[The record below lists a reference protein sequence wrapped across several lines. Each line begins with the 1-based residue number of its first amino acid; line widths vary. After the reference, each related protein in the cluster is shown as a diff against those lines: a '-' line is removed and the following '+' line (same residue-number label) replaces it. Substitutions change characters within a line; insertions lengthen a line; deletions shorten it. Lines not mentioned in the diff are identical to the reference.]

1 MFALIAIGIASDE
14 PSWAQGTAPATVAAP
29 ANLPPAPD
37 ATGVSAGGIGD
48 VPMADPA
55 KGLGLNDVA
64 DRTGKIVVSINIV
77 WTLITGFLVMFMQAG
92 FALVETGMC
101 RAKNS
106 AHTMTMNFMIYPLA
120 LFGFYACGFAF
131 MFGGHGAM
139 TSLGASTG
147 VLDTMISFTVLGKQI
162 NLIGFKGFFLGPS
175 VYDCGVFG
183 LFLFQVVF
191 MDTAATIPTGTMA
204 ERWNFT
210 AFALYGLCVGTVL
223 YPVYGCWVWGGGWLS
238 QLGGN
243 FGLGHG
249 MVDFA
254 GSSVVHLQGGLIA
267 LVGGWMIGPR
277 IGKYNRNG
285 SVNPLPPHN
294 VPMVLLGTFILA
306 FGWFGFNAGSSLAGT
321 DDRIAIIATNTMLAS
336 ATGAIGTYLWMLGPR
351 RMKPDPSML
360 CNGMLAGLV
369 AITAPC
375 AFVPSSWASFIGL
388 IAGIIVVESVF
399 LIDHVL
405 KVDDCVGAI
414 SVHGTCGI
422 WGVLALGLF
431 ADGTYGHGWN
441 NCHLFK
447 LADSTLKYI
456 ADPAQAPMGAIEQ
469 GVTGLLYGNG
479 SQLLAECV
487 GIVACVAYV
496 GVATAIVMKV
506 TGALAGGL
514 RVSPEIEFEGLDLP
528 EMGVAGYT
536 GLAIDKAAE
545 APHFR

>member
-1 MFALIAIGIASDE
+1 
-14 PSWAQGTAPATVAAP
+14 
-29 ANLPPAPD
+29 
-37 ATGVSAGGIGD
+37 
-48 VPMADPA
+48 
-55 KGLGLNDVA
+55 
-64 DRTGKIVVSINIV
+64 
-77 WTLITGFLVMFMQAG
+77 
-92 FALVETGMC
+92 
-101 RAKNS
+101 
-106 AHTMTMNFMIYPLA
+106 
-120 LFGFYACGFAF
+120 

-139 TSLGASTG
+139 GSLGMSTG
-147 VLDTMISFTVLGKQI
+147 VLDRMLSITLLGKQI

-175 VYDCGVFG
+175 VYDCGIFA

-191 MDTAATIPTGTMA
+191 MDTAATIPTGTLA
-204 ERWNFT
+204 ERWSFS
-210 AFALYGLCVGTVL
+210 AFVLYGLCVGTVL

-238 QLGGN
+238 QLGST

-267 LVGGWMIGPR
+267 LVGGWMLGPR

-306 FGWFGFNAGSSLAGT
+306 FGWFGFNAGSTLAGT

-336 ATGAIGTYLWMLGPR
+336 AAGAIATYVWMLGPR

-375 AFVPSSWASFIGL
+375 AFVPSYWASFIGI

-399 LIDHVL
+399 FIDHAL

-441 NCHLFK
+441 NCHLFR
-447 LADSTLKYI
+447 LADGTLKYI
-456 ADPAQAPMGAIEQ
+456 ADPSLAPTGATEL

-487 GIVACVAYV
+487 GVVACVAYLV
-496 GVATAIVMKV
+496 IATAIVMKL
-506 TGALAGGL
+506 TGTMAGGL
-514 RVSPEIEFEGLDLP
+514 RVSPEVEFEGLDLP
-528 EMGVAGYT
+528 EMGVAGYS